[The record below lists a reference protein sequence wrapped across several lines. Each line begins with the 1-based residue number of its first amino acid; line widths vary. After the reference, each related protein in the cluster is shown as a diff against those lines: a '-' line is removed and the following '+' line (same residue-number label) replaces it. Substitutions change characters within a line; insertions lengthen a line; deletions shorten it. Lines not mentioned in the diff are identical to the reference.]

1 MRAGGAGTEIRASW
15 AARRNIASRDF
26 PEVNVR
32 RDAPDFVRLPLRL
45 GPLDEAVGV
54 RGDDGTRHELGHV
67 LLHQGRRGGA
77 RAAAGSRVCSLRA
90 GARLP
95 RHCSVKP
102 RFGSSAKRAC
112 VRGDCRPKL
121 LRGCYPR
128 YVDSLASARA
138 SVTGVYRG
146 RARARALCLAVAVGG
161 RSRFSSAASAQTTT
175 RSRLTREICP
185 AKERERS
192 APPLTSRRTRFAPQ
206 LLLDLVNRGFRRC
219 RGKTKGK
226 LPSFGYMTVAGPPRS
241 NRLGKY
247 EFFVQTAA
255 PQPSLYEL
263 KAGRSVSTDL
273 LFGKPARGD
282 DRTHTLNTRLTY

>member
-1 MRAGGAGTEIRASW
+1 M
-15 AARRNIASRDF
+15 
-26 PEVNVR
+26 
-32 RDAPDFVRLPLRL
+32 RLPLRL

-77 RAAAGSRVCSLRA
+77 RAAAGTRVCSLRA

-121 LRGCYPR
+121 LRGCYTR

-192 APPLTSRRTRFAPQ
+192 APPLTRRKPRFTKSKSNWGANH
-206 LLLDLVNRGFRRC
+206 VRRRC

-226 LPSFGYMTVAGPPRS
+226 LPSFGYMTVAGPHRS
-241 NRLGKY
+241 NRDQIDWESTSFWSK
-247 EFFVQTAA
+247 TAA
-255 PQPSLYEL
+255 LQPSLYEL
-263 KAGRSVSTDL
+263 NRVNRPAFWKAGSRGRPRSH
-273 LFGKPARGD
+273 AQ
-282 DRTHTLNTRLTY
+282 HAAYTLRH

>member
-1 MRAGGAGTEIRASW
+1 M
-15 AARRNIASRDF
+15 
-26 PEVNVR
+26 
-32 RDAPDFVRLPLRL
+32 
-45 GPLDEAVGV
+45 
-54 RGDDGTRHELGHV
+54 
-67 LLHQGRRGGA
+67 
-77 RAAAGSRVCSLRA
+77 
-90 GARLP
+90 P

-121 LRGCYPR
+121 LRGRYTR

-138 SVTGVYRG
+138 SVAGVYRG
-146 RARARALCLAVAVGG
+146 RARARALCLAVAVEG

-219 RGKTKGK
+219 RGETKGK
-226 LPSFGYMTVAGPPRS
+226 LLSFGYMTVAQNSGTPTVTSRVKS
-241 NRLGKY
+241 C
-247 EFFVQTAA
+247 
-255 PQPSLYEL
+255 QPTCFWE
-263 KAGRSVSTDL
+263 R
-273 LFGKPARGD
+273 ARGD
-282 DRTHTLNTRLTY
+282 NRTHTLNTRLTH